1 MLDWLRAKEP
11 LAWWLIGLS
20 ITTFVGSLIAVTVL
34 IVRMP
39 ADYFTHMKEPA
50 DSWRSRHPLIRGTI
64 LVLKNLLGFVLV
76 LAGLIMSI
84 PPIPGQGV
92 LTILIGLSLLNFPGK
107 KNLELRIARA
117 APVRNAID
125 WIRAKYHRPPLQI
138 PES

>member
-1 MLDWLRAKEP
+1 MLDWLRAKET

-39 ADYFTHMKEPA
+39 ADYFTHTKKPA
-50 DSWRSRHPLIRGTI
+50 DSWRSRHPLTRGTI

-107 KNLELRIARA
+107 KNLELRIART
-117 APVRNAID
+117 APVRSAID

>member
-1 MLDWLRAKEP
+1 MLDWLHAQET

-50 DSWRSRHPLIRGTI
+50 DSWRWRHPLTRGAI

>member
-1 MLDWLRAKEP
+1 MLDWLRAQET

-20 ITTFVGSLIAVTVL
+20 VMTFVGSLIAVTVL

-39 ADYFTHMKEPA
+39 ADYFTHMKA
-50 DSWRSRHPLIRGTI
+50 AAGSWRTRHPLTRGAI

-107 KNLELRIARA
+107 KTLELRIVRA
-117 APVRNAID
+117 APVRNAIG